1 MTQGRLPVSG
11 LSGLRDPGA
20 CAHARASER
29 HLPLPSA
36 LRVWSPPG
44 RDSAGG
50 RGAGLHPR
58 PCAAVSQ
65 GTGTHGPLT
74 CGAGSHLGKRRPGP
88 YSTRVLGG
96 LSPPWPG
103 VVSLIFLVLRMS
115 FENKV
120 IRSWPRLGAR
130 HFPAG
135 VREAVR
141 RTPVPAALPPVLA
154 HMRTWGPGVQPPA
167 AAQSASSARG
177 HPHGSPG
184 TRPLARKGQ
193 IQIRGSENSAS
204 GPMSL
209 SC

>member
-1 MTQGRLPVSG
+1 MTPVPVPVSVRRNVTFPSH
-11 LSGLRDPGA
+11 LLCASGHRPAGTP
-20 CAHARASER
+20 RA
-29 HLPLPSA
+29 
-36 LRVWSPPG
+36 
-44 RDSAGG
+44 AGG
-50 RGAGLHPR
+50 RVCTPGRAG
-58 PCAAVSQ
+58 VSQ

-74 CGAGSHLGKRRPGP
+74 CSAGSHLGTRRPGP
-88 YSTRVLGG
+88 YGTRMLGG

-120 IRSWPRLGAR
+120 IRSRPRLGAR
-130 HFPAG
+130 HHPAG
-135 VREAVR
+135 VREAVQ

-204 GPMSL
+204 GPVSL